1 MRSGQSPSGLKYAV
15 RQSGRSVAY
24 CALSI
29 GCGTAQE
36 AGFPSGIA
44 HFVEHTLFRGTRR
57 KKASAINGYLDR
69 LGGELNAYTTKEE
82 IVLHATVLKEDLWKA
97 VRLLFELALEST
109 FPEDEIETERGV
121 VLDEIISYKDNPAED
136 VYDKFEG
143 LLFKGHPLEHP
154 ILGTTASVKKI
165 KSSHLREFV
174 KTFFTPER
182 MALTIV
188 AGEDEAKLEKQA
200 LRQIEKAFAD
210 ATNGQGNTF
219 SSAKITNG
227 EGKTLSS
234 AKKIAD
240 ATERV
245 FPSHITTSP
254 TSSASYTVDSS
265 SSPLHSSVSSL
276 PVSCPTASSYP
287 FTAVFHQVVDK
298 RNHEVNAVVGG
309 YGPSLYEMP
318 DRMVAAMLVNI
329 LGGPASNSLL
339 NSELREKK
347 GWVYGIECSY
357 TQYAETG
364 VVAITFG
371 CDRPNLEACMATI
384 EKILTR
390 LRETPLSEARVKS
403 YRKQLLGQLA
413 IGSEA
418 GEAQCLSMGK
428 SLLAW
433 GSIMSQEQVRA
444 CLEAIGPEDLRQ
456 MARRLF
462 APEKLSSLVY
472 L

>member
-1 MRSGQSPSGLKYAV
+1 MTGGITPCGLQYAV

-29 GCGTAQE
+29 GCGTTQE

-57 KKASAINGYLDR
+57 RKAAVINSYLDR

-97 VRLLFELALEST
+97 VKLLFELATEAT
-109 FPEDEIETERGV
+109 FPDDEIQTERGV

-143 LLFKGHPLEHP
+143 LLFQGHPLEQP
-154 ILGTTASVKKI
+154 ILGTSASVKKI
-165 KSSHLREFV
+165 TPAQLRRFV
-174 KTFFTPER
+174 QTFFTPDR
-182 MALTIV
+182 MALTLV
-188 AGEDEAKLEKQA
+188 ADIPENQLEKKVHA
-200 LRQIEKAFAD
+200 LVKNLFGESAPARMTAPRE
-210 ATNGQGNTF
+210 QG
-219 SSAKITNG
+219 
-227 EGKTLSS
+227 
-234 AKKIAD
+234 IA
-240 ATERV
+240 
-245 FPSHITTSP
+245 
-254 TSSASYTVDSS
+254 
-265 SSPLHSSVSSL
+265 
-276 PVSCPTASSYP
+276 CPENI
-287 FTAVFHQVVDK
+287 FHKVIDK
-298 RNHEVNAVVGG
+298 RNHEVNAVIGG
-309 YGPSLYEMP
+309 YAPSLYEMP
-318 DRMVAAMLVNI
+318 ERMVAAMLVNI

-339 NSELREKK
+339 NAELREKK

-357 TQYAETG
+357 TQYADTG
-364 VVAITFG
+364 IVAISFG
-371 CDRPNLEACMATI
+371 CDKPNLEACMASI
-384 EKILTR
+384 HKILER
-390 LRETPLSEARVKS
+390 LREAPLSEARLKS

-433 GSIMSQEQVRA
+433 GKIMSPEQTRA
-444 CLEAIGPEDLRQ
+444 CLQSITSEDLRQ
-456 MARRLF
+456 MACRLF